1 MSTTPRKRRSRAT
14 GEADW
19 SPKETE
25 RMVAAEAR
33 AKSRKA
39 ISIRIP
45 FGTRVLIDQAAE
57 ATGKT
62 RTDFILQ
69 AAATMAQDVV
79 LDRRLFRVSD
89 RDFDRLMTIM
99 DAPSAPSPDLV
110 KLMKKK
116 APWEK

>member
-1 MSTTPRKRRSRAT
+1 MRTISKKGRPRAGR
-14 GEADW
+14 EADW
-19 SPKETE
+19 SPAEME
-25 RMVAAEAR
+25 RVAMAEAH
-33 AKSRKA
+33 AKSRKV

-45 FGTRVLIDQAAE
+45 LGTRVLIDQAAE

-62 RTDFILQ
+62 RTDFILE

-89 RDFDRLMTIM
+89 RDFNRLMAIM